1 MISYQ
6 RLAVLQPILAVLLV
20 VAGLAS
26 ATYGLWMIYHPLGW
40 IAAGVFCICAEMV
53 ISDRPRSR

>member
-1 MISYQ
+1 VIPYQ

-20 VAGLAS
+20 VAGLS
-26 ATYGLWMIYHPLGW
+26 FATYGLWMIYHPLGW

-53 ISDRPRSR
+53 ISDRPRR